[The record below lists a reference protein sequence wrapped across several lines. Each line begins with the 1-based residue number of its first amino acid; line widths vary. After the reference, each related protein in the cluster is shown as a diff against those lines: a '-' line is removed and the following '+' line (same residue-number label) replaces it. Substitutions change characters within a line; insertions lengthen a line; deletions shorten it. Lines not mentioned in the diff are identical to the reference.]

1 MPQGCGTKASPAV
14 SKTNAAKLLA
24 LQAAVATCQNA
35 MLTHGGYGYAKEYR
49 VERFMR
55 EVMVLCPDHLAAHP
69 VQHRREETRPAEVVL
84 RAPPAGAASGI
95 SGACFNFVLQ
105 N

>member
-14 SKTNAAKLLA
+14 SEAKAAKLLA

-35 MLTHGGYGYAKEYR
+35 MLTHGGYGYAKEYH
-49 VERFMR
+49 VERFLR
-55 EVMVLCPDHLAAHP
+55 AVMVLCPDHLAAHS
-69 VQHRREETRPAEVVL
+69 VQHRRDETRPGEVVL
-84 RAPPAGAASGI
+84 RAPPAGAAGGI
-95 SGACFNFVLQ
+95 SEAYLNFVLQ